1 MSNIFK
7 ALILTLIFSHS
18 ALAHEKS
25 RPKKM
30 SFFNGDK
37 SLPGKVVKEFHAA
50 LKNKNKKTAL
60 KQLDDSVLIYEGGG
74 VERSAQEYASH
85 HLMSDMAFMSKMKV
99 KLVEHQV
106 EVFGDFAVSSSRSE
120 IEGVYNK
127 KKIKKTTMETIV
139 LKKHKDKWKIIRIH
153 WS

>member
-1 MSNIFK
+1 MSKTLK
-7 ALILTLIFSHS
+7 AIILILTFSNI
-18 ALAHEKS
+18 ALAHQKAT
-25 RPKKM
+25 PKEV

-37 SLPGKVVKEFHAA
+37 SLPGKVVKKFHIA
-50 LKNKNKKTAL
+50 LKNKNKKKAL
-60 KQLDDSVLIYEGGG
+60 KQLDESVLIYEGGG

-99 KLVEHQV
+99 NLVEHQV
-106 EVFGDFAVSSSRSE
+106 EVFDDIAVSSSRSE
-120 IEGVYNK
+120 IEGEYNE

-139 LKKHKDKWKIIRIH
+139 LKKRKNKWKIIRIH